1 MAGSRL
7 KTALGLEAK
16 PADKGIAQDIKQI
29 KMIGQPK

>member
-7 KTALGLEAK
+7 KRVLGLEAK
-16 PADKGIAQDIKQI
+16 TVDKGIDQDIRQI